1 MARKIRAK
9 EILRLRD
16 AGLSRTSIAKTQHM
30 SKTSVCDVFDA
41 ADRLGMSWEDVR
53 DKAEEDVYRALFPE
67 RNIEEDPFDEP
78 DWERVHSEMAK
89 VGVTLKL
96 LHAEYADQCAERHV
110 AAMSYDRFCKRYR
123 RWTAVQ
129 GISSRVGHKAAT
141 IVEVDWSGPTM
152 RIVDPGTGEVQKVY
166 LFVACLPFSRYAY
179 VEPTLDMKEG
189 TWLRCHVRMFAFF
202 GGGVPCIVPDNLRTG
217 IRKHPKE
224 GEPELNDAYREMA
237 AHYGCAVMPARVR
250 KPKDKPSVENTVGNI
265 ATAIIAKLRGR
276 EFTSLD
282 QLASAVRGALGEYNA
297 APFQKRPG
305 SRKEIFESEEKPLL
319 RPLPAIPYEVCRWVL
334 GRKVQ
339 MNSHVSYR
347 KCFYSV
353 PCAHVGE
360 TVDLKVTDTTLEVW
374 KGGERLST
382 HALFPPYATNRYAT
396 NGADMPAG
404 RSYSDWD
411 AARIRSWAS
420 RIGDSCSAVI
430 ERIFQSVQYEEQGFN
445 ACLSVLRLSHRYG
458 SARLEAACAIALRS
472 GARSPRY
479 RQIKPILETGQDLG
493 GKDRQPGD
501 DAHEDGGWVRGAGY
515 YGEE

>member
-96 LHAEYADQCAERHV
+96 LHAEYVDQCAERHV

-123 RWTAVQ
+123 RWMAVQ

-202 GGGVPCIVPDNLRTG
+202 GGSVPCIVPDNLRTG

-250 KPKDKPSVENTVGNI
+250 KPKD
-265 ATAIIAKLRGR
+265 
-276 EFTSLD
+276 
-282 QLASAVRGALGEYNA
+282 
-297 APFQKRPG
+297 
-305 SRKEIFESEEKPLL
+305 
-319 RPLPAIPYEVCRWVL
+319 
-334 GRKVQ
+334 
-339 MNSHVSYR
+339 
-347 KCFYSV
+347 
-353 PCAHVGE
+353 
-360 TVDLKVTDTTLEVW
+360 
-374 KGGERLST
+374 
-382 HALFPPYATNRYAT
+382 
-396 NGADMPAG
+396 
-404 RSYSDWD
+404 
-411 AARIRSWAS
+411 
-420 RIGDSCSAVI
+420 
-430 ERIFQSVQYEEQGFN
+430 
-445 ACLSVLRLSHRYG
+445 
-458 SARLEAACAIALRS
+458 
-472 GARSPRY
+472 
-479 RQIKPILETGQDLG
+479 
-493 GKDRQPGD
+493 
-501 DAHEDGGWVRGAGY
+501 
-515 YGEE
+515 

>member
-96 LHAEYADQCAERHV
+96 LHAEYVDQCAERHV

-202 GGGVPCIVPDNLRTG
+202 GGSVPCIVPDNLRTG

-282 QLASAVRGALGEYNA
+282 QLASAVRGALDEYNA

-305 SRKEIFESEEKPLL
+305 SSEYLHRQAPVIIAARHRLRRESAPGGGAVQH
-319 RPLPAIPYEVCRWVL
+319 RPLMRPQLNASGSGA
-334 GRKVQ
+334 GR
-339 MNSHVSYR
+339 
-347 KCFYSV
+347 CCC
-353 PCAHVGE
+353 PDG
-360 TVDLKVTDTTLEVW
+360 
-374 KGGERLST
+374 ST
-382 HALFPPYATNRYAT
+382 HA
-396 NGADMPAG
+396 
-404 RSYSDWD
+404 
-411 AARIRSWAS
+411 
-420 RIGDSCSAVI
+420 
-430 ERIFQSVQYEEQGFN
+430 
-445 ACLSVLRLSHRYG
+445 RLSHAG
-458 SARLEAACAIALRS
+458 PCGLVDDTVHDRLGRGIGTEPGMPALLPVLGAEDRRPLVAAEP
-472 GARSPRY
+472 G
-479 RQIKPILETGQDLG
+479 DLG
-493 GKDRQPGD
+493 QEAPEAVVWPAEQPSVEDEDLERAMLPHGLRVSPVNIMDRVHIACRTGHRTSMACLRPSGRLHTRR
-501 DAHEDGGWVRGAGY
+501 AAA
-515 YGEE
+515 